1 MADKAQSTDVSKAVL
16 IVGAGIGGMGSA
28 MLLAEMGYK
37 VYLLD
42 RAPGIGGSMHL
53 LDRTFPTDSCG
64 LCIMA
69 PVQPAYCPT
78 LECDLHPHIE
88 ILPYADLERLEGE
101 PGAFQATIHHW
112 PRYVDVERCN
122 RCGQCALVCPVPRP
136 SEYEEE
142 LHLEKAIY
150 RPPSRA
156 VPDAFVIDKTYCTE
170 CGRCVEVCP
179 TEAIDLNNERS
190 LLEGRR
196 SQIEVGAVI
205 LSPGFT
211 PFDARL
217 KGEYGYGLYDNVLTS
232 IQFERMISPAGYT
245 QAHIVRPSDGT
256 PPRRM
261 AFIQCVGSR
270 DNRRPEAGRLCG
282 QGYCSA
288 VCCMYTAKQVGVAK
302 ELRPDLDITVFYIDI
317 RTFGQDFERYF
328 NRVAAL
334 PGVTYRRS
342 MVSSVKQLVGSGDL
356 RLTYVAESG
365 NLREEDFDMV
375 VLAVGFA
382 PPTGFQELGRH
393 LGVELNEYGFCL
405 AHSFAPNHTSRPGVF
420 VGGSFREPKD
430 IPETV
435 IEAAGASASAARFL
449 SARDGRP
456 LRPPAPEEKKEQ
468 DVSEEEPRIGVFVC
482 ACGQDADQVVDVEAV
497 AAQAQ
502 TLPGVAFSRVV
513 ADACEPEGLKQIEM
527 AIKESEL
534 NRVVVAACSPR
545 LYRARFEGVMREAEL
560 NPYLL
565 ERVNIREQCAWVH
578 QEDHK
583 AATVKAEDLV
593 AMAVTTAGFN
603 RALQPAH
610 ITPTRSAL
618 VIGGG
623 LAGMTAALHL
633 AEQGCHV
640 HLVERE
646 AELGGTLRR
655 VRYVLEGERT
665 DTFLQNL
672 IAQVEGSELISV
684 YKRAEVQEVKG
695 YKGQYQSVVALADGE
710 IKQLEHGAIIVA
722 TGGQEAKTEEY
733 LYGREPRVV
742 TQLELEEMLSASGE
756 QQTKID
762 SLRSVVMIQCVGS
775 RDEERPYCSR
785 VCCSQAIKNALKIK
799 ELNPQVNVF
808 ILHRDV
814 CTYGFREL
822 YYQQA
827 RDAGVIFIR
836 YEPTNKP
843 KVTPGQVPGT
853 LEVPG
858 TLQVAVTDPMVGRD
872 LTLEADLLVLSTGI
886 APHDN
891 QALAKVLDV
900 PLDEDGFFQEEHNKV
915 RPLDSTRAGIYLCG
929 LAHSPRFIDETICQA
944 SGAASR
950 AVALLSQPRL
960 EDKGLVVAVNE
971 RRCSGCGLCISVC
984 PYRAREMDE
993 EKHVARVVELL
1004 CQGCGICM
1012 AACPNKACSLQN
1024 LTTDQVMAMLEAV
1037 L

>member
-1 MADKAQSTDVSKAVL
+1 MADQAQSTDTGKAVL

-78 LECDLHPHIE
+78 LECDLHPNVE
-88 ILPYADLERLEGE
+88 ILPYADVERLAGE
-101 PGAFQATIHHW
+101 PGAFQVTIHHR
-112 PRYVDVERCN
+112 PRYVDVEKCN
-122 RCGQCALVCPVPRP
+122 RCGECALVCPAPRP
-136 SEYEEE
+136 GEYEEE
-142 LHLEKAIY
+142 LRLEKAIY

-156 VPDAFVIDKTYCTE
+156 VPDAFVIDKACCTE
-170 CGRCVEVCP
+170 CGKCVVVCP
-179 TEAIDLNNERS
+179 TAAIDLNM
-190 LLEGRR
+190 EGSR

-217 KGEYGYGLYDNVLTS
+217 KGEYGYGFYDNVLTS
-232 IQFERMISPAGYT
+232 IQFERMISLAGYT
-245 QAHIVRPSDGT
+245 QARIVRPSDGK

-270 DNRRPEAGRLCG
+270 DNSCG
-282 QGYCSA
+282 AGYCSA
-288 VCCMYTAKQVGVAK
+288 VCCTYTAKQVGVAK

-328 NRVAAL
+328 DRVAAL

-342 MVSSVKQLVGSGDL
+342 MVSSVKQLMGSRNL
-356 RLTYVAESG
+356 RLACVAENG

-382 PPTGFQELGRH
+382 PPPGFQELGRR
-393 LGVELNEYGFCL
+393 LGVELNEYGFCVT
-405 AHSFAPNHTSRPGVF
+405 HSFAPNDTSRPGVF

-435 IEAAGASASAARFL
+435 IEAAGASARAARFL
-449 SARDGRP
+449 SVRHGRP
-456 LRPPAPEEKKEQ
+456 SRPAIPEEEKEQ
-468 DVSEEEPRIGVFVC
+468 DVSDEKPRIGVFVC
-482 ACGQDADQVVDVEAV
+482 ACGQDTNQALDVDAV
-497 AAQAQ
+497 AAQAR
-502 TLPGVAFSRVV
+502 TIPRVAVSRVIP
-513 ADACEPEGLKQIEM
+513 DACETEGLKQIEM
-527 AIKESEL
+527 AIREGQL
-534 NRVVVAACSPR
+534 NRVVVAGCSPR
-545 LYRARFEGVMREAEL
+545 LYRSRFEDVMRQAEL

-565 ERVNIREQCAWVH
+565 ERVNVREQCAWVH
-578 QEDHK
+578 QEDRQ
-583 AATVKAEDLV
+583 AATAKAGDLV
-593 AMAVTTAGFN
+593 AMAVTRAGFDQ
-603 RALQPAH
+603 ALQPAH

-633 AEQGCHV
+633 AGQGYHV

-646 AELGGTLRR
+646 AELGGQLRH
-655 VRYVLEGERT
+655 VRHTLEGEPT
-665 DTFLQNL
+665 DRFLQDL
-672 IAQVEGSELISV
+672 IAQVEGNELISV
-684 YKRAEVQEVKG
+684 YKRAEVREVGG

-710 IKQLEHGAIIVA
+710 MKQLEHGAIIVA
-722 TGGQEAKTEEY
+722 SGGQEAKTEEY
-733 LYGREPRVV
+733 LYGQDARVV
-742 TQLELEEMLSASGE
+742 TQLELEEMLAASVEG
-756 QQTKID
+756 
-762 SLRSVVMIQCVGS
+762 LRSVVMIQCVGS
-775 RDEERPYCSR
+775 RDEKRPYCSR

-799 ELNPQVNVF
+799 QLNPQANVF
-808 ILHRDV
+808 ILYRDV
-814 CTYGFREL
+814 RTYGFREA

-827 RDAGVIFIR
+827 RDAGVVFIR
-836 YEPTNKP
+836 YEPTDRP
-843 KVTPGQVPGT
+843 KVTPKT
-853 LEVPG
+853 ER
-858 TLQVAVTDPMVGRD
+858 LQIAVADPMLGRE

-886 APHDN
+886 APRDN
-891 QALAKVLDV
+891 QALAEVLDL
-900 PLDEDGFFQEEHNKV
+900 PLDEDGFFQEEHHKM

-950 AVALLSQPRL
+950 AVALLSRPRL

-971 RRCSGCGLCISVC
+971 RRCSGCGLCISAC
-984 PYRAREMDE
+984 PYGAREMDE
-993 EKHVARVVELL
+993 EKHVARVIEML
-1004 CQGCGICM
+1004 CQGCGACM
-1012 AACPNKACSLQN
+1012 AACPNKACTLQN
-1024 LTTDQVMAMLEAV
+1024 LTTNQVMAMLEVV